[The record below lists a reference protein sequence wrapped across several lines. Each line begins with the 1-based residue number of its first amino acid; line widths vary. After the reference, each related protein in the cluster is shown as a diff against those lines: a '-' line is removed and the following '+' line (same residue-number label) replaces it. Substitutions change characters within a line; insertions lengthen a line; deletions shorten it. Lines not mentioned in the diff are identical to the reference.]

1 MGVYDYF
8 CSCGIMYH
16 VKYWF
21 SRHVLFS
28 SSLYLGVYVCIVAA
42 RECGLRSSE

>member
-28 SSLYLGVYVCIVAA
+28 SLFLDGVRVYY
-42 RECGLRSSE
+42 SS